1 MKLHAALGVVMLG
14 LVATTAGC
22 DGDGYGRWDQ
32 RADSEIVFGIAQKKN
47 ADGKLTTSVGYEF
60 LDVLDSGWSAV
71 GLVSRDRSC
80 WAERLDGRLGQ
91 PRVEGGV
98 ATFEG
103 GSLPANGIAV
113 VANRTDDLVLDAPA
127 WAGSG
132 DRITFQAKGFA
143 MPNIGPQSFSPPST
157 ELALLAPA
165 DPAAEVA
172 VDTTAKELEIGW
184 TPAATAGQREA
195 VVASLVAIPENAPD
209 SRGVELRCFFDHDTG
224 KGRLP
229 QALVTRFAALVG
241 GTGAIRGK
249 LHIATHR
256 QLTIHAKGGWTVYVV
271 ASVDQREQPFTLSR

>member
-113 VANRTDDLVLDAPA
+113 VANRTDDLLLDAPA

-209 SRGVELRCFFDHDTG
+209 

>member
-1 MKLHAALGVVMLG
+1 MKLHALLGILTLG
-14 LVATTAGC
+14 LAASLAGC
-22 DGDGYGRWDQ
+22 EGDEYGRWGH
-32 RADSEIVFGIAQKKN
+32 RNDSEIVFGIAQKKN
-47 ADGKLTTSVGYEF
+47 ADGKLSTSMGYEF

-71 GLVSRDRSC
+71 GLVSRDRAC
-80 WAERLDGRLGQ
+80 WAERLDGRLGR

-113 VANRTDDLVLDAPA
+113 IANREDDLVLDAPA

-132 DRITFQAKGFA
+132 DRLTFQAKGFA
-143 MPNIGPQSFSPPST
+143 MPNIGPQTMSPPST

-172 VDTTAKELEIGW
+172 VNTSANELEIAW
-184 TPAATAGQREA
+184 TPAGNAGKFEA
-195 VVASLVAIPENAPD
+195 VVASLVAVPEGAPD

-229 QALVTRFAALVG
+229 KALVTRFAALVG
-241 GTGAIRGK
+241 GSGVIKGK
-249 LHIATHR
+249 LHVATHR
-256 QLTIHAKGGWTVYVV
+256 QLTIHADGGWTVYVV
-271 ASVDQREQPFTLSR
+271 ASVDQREQPFALTR